1 VSLLTISTPYLIDYI
16 QPRRIS
22 WGSSPG
28 CVLCVGSLVVGRI
41 SKSLFFPMTFQPILA
56 PM

>member
-1 VSLLTISTPYLIDYI
+1 MSLLPYLIDYI

-28 CVLCVGSLVVGRI
+28 CVLCVGSLVVGRV